1 VGDYQPIPTLDN
13 AELKILTRLRL
24 RARRRARVYRAV
36 HREASDIR
44 AFLDAHTHT
53 NPILCRHGS
62 GVAIIYLAHER
73 ILVLIQQIN
82 RLRSQECRDRA
93 LERRIWSQ
101 MR

>member
-1 VGDYQPIPTLDN
+1 M
-13 AELKILTRLRL
+13 
-24 RARRRARVYRAV
+24 
-36 HREASDIR
+36 R

-53 NPILCRHGS
+53 QTLCHAVS

-93 LERRIWSQ
+93 GTENLESGHASLRVARQGTRSQ
-101 MR
+101 VGVITSKEY